1 MKNGVLYLANEAK
14 TWENATPV
22 GCGCLGGM
30 LFGGVRR
37 ERLQLNEERLW
48 AEAPKPSAEG
58 FYERFLSVRERLLE
72 GKSADAMAK
81 ELLAPYFTRIG
92 SYETAGDLYLSFS
105 DGDEGVTDYRRE
117 LDLTQGIATV
127 TYTAHGTRYTRTLF
141 ASYTEKMLLLRLSSD
156 RRHAITFR
164 AHYERENAEVRVL
177 GNEMTVSG
185 KSACGRHSF
194 SIRILFLSEGGTL
207 TQNEDGSITLTAADS
222 AEIRVTAKTDEEAPF
237 PSTRPFDEIHA
248 AHVADFSSVMSRAAV
263 CYEGDAEAASLP
275 IPERLR
281 RVREGHTDAGLVNLY
296 FTFGRYLLLSSSRG
310 DSLPANLQGLW
321 NDKQKAI
328 WNSDYHTNVNLQ
340 MNYWHAE
347 VANLAECALPLF
359 RYMNG
364 YLLEGGKRVAKEYYH
379 CRGTV
384 LHHLSDIY
392 GFASPAD
399 GVWGLWQAG
408 GAWLSYAMWEHYLFS
423 RDLAFLRDTAYP
435 YLSECVRFYLDFTFE
450 GRDGFLAT
458 GPSTSPEN
466 TYMIGEGEERAE
478 AFLCLS
484 PAMDIAIVRGLL
496 EAYIEAERL
505 LGINGEMMD
514 EAKAAL
520 LKMPEYKI
528 GSDGRLLE
536 WGEEYEEVALGHR
549 HISHAFPLYPGWHI
563 TRETPALFAAIEK
576 TIRTRLAN
584 GGGHTG
590 WSCAWLINLFA
601 RLGKGDD
608 AADMIRK
615 LFSSSTLDNLFDNH
629 PPFQIDG
636 NFGAAAGIAEMLL
649 QSHTDKIELLPALP
663 SAEEYQNGH
672 FYGLCARGG
681 ITVDAVWKNGKVT
694 KCILTADRDTSV
706 CLCANGEERRVILT
720 TNEKKEILF

>member
-1 MKNGVLYLANEAK
+1 MDADGE
-14 TWENATPV
+14 
-22 GCGCLGGM
+22 
-30 LFGGVRR
+30 
-37 ERLQLNEERLW
+37 
-48 AEAPKPSAEG
+48 SA
-58 FYERFLSVRERLLE
+58 
-72 GKSADAMAK
+72 
-81 ELLAPYFTRIG
+81 
-92 SYETAGDLYLSFS
+92 
-105 DGDEGVTDYRRE
+105 TDYRRE
-117 LDLTQGIATV
+117 LDLTRGVATV
-127 TYTAHGTRYTRTLF
+127 SFTAHGTRYTRTLF
-141 ASYTEKMLLLRLSSD
+141 ASYAEKMLLLRLSSD
-156 RRHAITFR
+156 RRHAISFR
-164 AHYERENAEVRVL
+164 ARYERENTDVRVM

-185 KSACGRHSF
+185 KTACGRHSF
-194 SIRILFLSEGGTL
+194 SIRILFLSESGTL
-207 TQNEDGSITLTAADS
+207 TQNEDGSVTLTNANS
-222 AEIRVTAKTDEEAPF
+222 AEIRVTVKTDGEAALS
-237 PSTRPFDEIHA
+237 STRPFDEILDTHI
-248 AHVADFSSVMSRAAV
+248 ADFSSVMSRAAV
-263 CYEGDAEAASLP
+263 CYEEDEKAAALP
-275 IPERLR
+275 IPERLK

-321 NDKQKAI
+321 NDKQKAV

-359 RYMNG
+359 HYMNE
-364 YLLEGGKRVAKEYYH
+364 YLLEGGKLVAKEYYH

-423 RDLAFLRDTAYP
+423 RDLVFLRDTAYP
-435 YLSECVRFYLDFTFE
+435 YLSECVRFYLDFMFE
-450 GRDGFLAT
+450 GKDGRLAT

-466 TYMIGEGEERAE
+466 TYMIGEGDERAE

-484 PAMDIAIVRGLL
+484 PTMDIAIVRGLL

-505 LGINGEMMD
+505 LEVNGAMRE

-536 WGEEYEEVALGHR
+536 WEKEYEEVALGHR

-563 TRETPALFAAIEK
+563 TKETPALYAAIEK

-608 AADMIRK
+608 AASILRK
-615 LFSSSTLDNLFDNH
+615 LFSESTLDNLFDTH

-636 NFGAAAGIAEMLL
+636 NFGAAAAIAEMLL

-663 SAEEYQNGH
+663 SAEEYQSGH
-672 FYGLCARGG
+672 FYGLRARGG
-681 ITVDAVWKNGKVT
+681 ITVDATWEGGRVT
-694 KCILTADRDTSV
+694 RSTLLSSRDTEI
-706 CLCANGEERRVILT
+706 CLWVNGDEHRITLYAG
-720 TNEKKEILF
+720 EKRELSF